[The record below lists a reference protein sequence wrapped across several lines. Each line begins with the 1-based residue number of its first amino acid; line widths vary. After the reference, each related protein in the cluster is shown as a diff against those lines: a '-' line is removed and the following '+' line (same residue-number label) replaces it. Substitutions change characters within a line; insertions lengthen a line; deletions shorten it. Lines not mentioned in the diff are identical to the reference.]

1 MNKNF
6 IIRKYCVICD
16 NNNFNIYFE
25 KDLEIPSN
33 HSISNNKNDIIIPY
47 NLLIC
52 KKCNIPQLKYLG
64 RLDIIYNNNHNSNV
78 ISNTWIKH
86 YDNFSNFIINNII
99 KKIKI
104 NNILE
109 IGGGNNFIA
118 SNIIN
123 YIDDYTILEP
133 NITEKNDKIKYI
145 ENWLENYESNI
156 SYDLVILSHV
166 FEHLYKLEEIFKI
179 KTNLIAISIPY
190 LEKYIENNFINVL
203 NIEHTYYY
211 EKKHII
217 YYFSKFKYKL
227 SYYHDYEDHS
237 QFFIFNYDKNIEVI
251 QLNKYNIIS
260 KIDKYFLNINNLVIK
275 INNCLNKY
283 DNCCLFPCNHYI
295 HFLILF
301 GLKIERINYLYD
313 NNIDKNNKYLYGTKL
328 MCKNLSFFVENNSY
342 IIILAG
348 SVYNKDLLENLK
360 EKNIKYYNI

>member
-1 MNKNF
+1 
-6 IIRKYCVICD
+6 
-16 NNNFNIYFE
+16 
-25 KDLEIPSN
+25 
-33 HSISNNKNDIIIPY
+33 
-47 NLLIC
+47 
-52 KKCNIPQLKYLG
+52 
-64 RLDIIYNNNHNSNV
+64 
-78 ISNTWIKH
+78 
-86 YDNFSNFIINNII
+86 
-99 KKIKI
+99 
-104 NNILE
+104 
-109 IGGGNNFIA
+109 
-118 SNIIN
+118 
-123 YIDDYTILEP
+123 
-133 NITEKNDKIKYI
+133 
-145 ENWLENYESNI
+145 
-156 SYDLVILSHV
+156 
-166 FEHLYKLEEIFKI
+166 
-179 KTNLIAISIPY
+179 
-190 LEKYIENNFINVL
+190 
-203 NIEHTYYY
+203 
-211 EKKHII
+211 
-217 YYFSKFKYKL
+217 YFSKFKYKL